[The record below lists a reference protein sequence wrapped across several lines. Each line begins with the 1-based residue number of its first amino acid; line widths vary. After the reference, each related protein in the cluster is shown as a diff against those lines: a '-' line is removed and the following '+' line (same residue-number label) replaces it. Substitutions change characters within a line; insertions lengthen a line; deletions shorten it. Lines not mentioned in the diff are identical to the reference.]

1 MADTEEQLPEPEID
15 DEDEIPIAPPDEGD
29 TFAETGIGGRGD
41 L

>member
-29 TFAETGIGGRGD
+29 ILAGGKVGHAD
-41 L
+41 S